1 MKACYI
7 LLLATL
13 VAGCASNPH
22 ANGNGTPASQPR
34 EMFLLR
40 TTAKPPEAV
49 IEAIQSYVQAKKWN
63 YLGADKVK
71 QGQVTLVKICIPE
84 VGQQLW
90 PVGLH
95 ISAMLPCGN
104 LGVYQKDGRT
114 EVSLLHP
121 RYMQILYPDPAVEKA
136 SATAEPLLIE
146 MLDSVTKES
155 GAEG

>member
-1 MKACYI
+1 MKAWYI
-7 LLLATL
+7 LLFATL
-13 VAGCASNPH
+13 ITACASNPKTR
-22 ANGNGTPASQPR
+22 GNGTPAGQPS

-40 TTAKPPEAV
+40 STTTSPEAV
-49 IEAIQSYVQAKKWN
+49 VEAIQSYAQAKKWN
-63 YLGADKVK
+63 YLEADKVK

-90 PVGLH
+90 LIGLH

-121 RYMQILYPDPAVEKA
+121 RYMQILYPDPAIEKA
-136 SATAEPLLIE
+136 SAMAEPLLIE
-146 MLDSVTKES
+146 MLEAVTKEP